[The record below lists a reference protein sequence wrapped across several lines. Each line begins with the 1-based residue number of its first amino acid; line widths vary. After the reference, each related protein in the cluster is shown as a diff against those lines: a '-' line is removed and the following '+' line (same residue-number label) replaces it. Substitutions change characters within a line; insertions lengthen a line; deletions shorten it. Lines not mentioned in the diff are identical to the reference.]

1 MEINE
6 YQRRAMDTRM
16 DSCANDTYM
25 LFGLMAEVGEIADKI
40 AKWRRKGIARM
51 DMDLMVFNTS
61 NVRDVKEYKTE
72 LMKELGDCM
81 WFIAGISEQLGF
93 SLEDVCQT
101 NLAKLKD
108 RQQRGVIV
116 GNGDNR

>member
-6 YQRRAMDTRM
+6 YQRRAMTT
-16 DSCANDTYM
+16 CAPTAENFVYM
-25 LFGLMAEVGEIADKI
+25 MLNLVAESGELAGKV
-40 AKWRRKGIARM
+40 AKAIRKGEATIDANNNLQQPSTRHI
-51 DMDLMVFNTS
+51 D
-61 NVRDVKEYKTE
+61 EE
-72 LMKELGDCM
+72 
-81 WFIAGISEQLGF
+81 
-93 SLEDVCQT
+93 LEDAMRAEAGDVLWQLAGLCHVMGWELEAVGQK